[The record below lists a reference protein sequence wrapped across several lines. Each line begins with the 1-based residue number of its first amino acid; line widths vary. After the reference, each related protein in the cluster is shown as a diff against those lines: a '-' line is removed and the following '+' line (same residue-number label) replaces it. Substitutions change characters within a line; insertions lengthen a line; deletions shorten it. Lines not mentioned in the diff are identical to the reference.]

1 MKTTRL
7 FIIITSIAFATV
19 ARAANVTVYDSVVSL
34 ATNLTENYTFTDS
47 SSGQSVVIAV
57 TMSPYSSITNSA
69 SFSLLDN
76 NGVNDSAT
84 RVGVDSGTGSGD
96 GNLISSGEG
105 VNFSASLVSASSG
118 VQKSSIQFRIAG
130 LGVRPVDGGGSLTWN
145 SSVTAST
152 NISYS
157 SSTEV
162 IQTLDATSVSLNG
175 ATYSGQ
181 LTNNSGSA
189 FQLTDVPAPGQSVV
203 LNATFT
209 ATNLLADPRTNSWF
223 TVNAGKYAR
232 IYTNDISRTNGIS
245 LTMWTNGSTIQ
256 MLPVYCGVQEVYSS
270 SNWVYI
276 RSTGLGSFVMGPWYL
291 NAQHTQ
297 AFPNWP
303 TNQKTLY
310 RIPRSPS
317 VPTTKTANGGGP
329 IGYFVDGAAMFNS
342 WDAYSYS
349 TVSNVDAQNITGY
362 WNRDAY
368 VNEGASF
375 DPNNA
380 HQAGGQYHYHAN
392 PPALRYQLGD
402 HIDFNSVTK
411 IYTES
416 TNTPTKH
423 SPILAWTADGYPVY
437 GPYGYSVSND
447 ASSGI
452 RRMISGFVLRN
463 GQYGTSNL
471 TANGRKTIPAWSAR
485 LFNVSS
491 NQVGPN
497 VSTSFPLGRY
507 MEDNDYLGDHGIAPG
522 TNTYDLDEYNGRWC
536 VTPEFPQGTYAYF
549 VSISSNGT
557 PTFPYNIGRGFY
569 GSPTGGTVTGITETV
584 VTNFLG
590 NTNLTPTLNSPNV
603 NNGKVTLTWS
613 AIEGGTYMVQST
625 TNFST
630 WTTNSTTVPAILN
643 AASYTN
649 NPTDNYRFYR
659 VARTA
664 AANFDSAGTTTFST
678 TSVAP
683 GGSASRGQTVTV
695 TITLPSSPPNPPANA
710 PITSV
715 VLGGSITSTS
725 NTDATAGTVVA
736 TFTIPSNAT
745 TGAQNIVVTFQSGP
759 AYTISSFTI
768 N

>member
-1 MKTTRL
+1 MKITRL
-7 FIIITSIAFATV
+7 FIILAAIVFVTV
-19 ARAANVTVYDSVVSL
+19 AHAANVTVYDSVVSL

-118 VQKSSIQFRIAG
+118 VKTSSIQFRITG
-130 LGVRPVDGGGSLTWN
+130 LGVRPVDGGGSLTWA
-145 SSVTAST
+145 SSATSSST
-152 NISYS
+152 LSYPD
-157 SSTEV
+157 STEV
-162 IQTLDATSVSLNG
+162 IQTLDAASVSLNG
-175 ATYSGQ
+175 ASYSGQ
-181 LTNNSGSA
+181 LLNNSSSS

-232 IYTNDISRTNGIS
+232 IYTNDISRTNGFS
-245 LTMWTNGSTIQ
+245 KTTWTNGTTIQ
-256 MLPVYCGVQEVYSS
+256 TLPAYCGVQEIYSS

-291 NAQHTQ
+291 DTNHTQ
-297 AFPNWP
+297 PFPNWP
-303 TNQKTLY
+303 VNQKTMY
-310 RIPRSPS
+310 RIPRSPT

-342 WDAYSYS
+342 WDAYSY
-349 TVSNVDAQNITGY
+349 
-362 WNRDAY
+362 
-368 VNEGASF
+368 
-375 DPNNA
+375 
-380 HQAGGQYHYHAN
+380 QAGGQYHYHAN

-402 HIDFNSVTK
+402 HVDFNSITK
-411 IYTES
+411 IYTED
-416 TNTPTKH
+416 TNAPTKH

-463 GQYGTSNL
+463 GTFGTSNL

-485 LFNVSS
+485 LFNVVS

-497 VSTSFPLGRY
+497 VGTSFPLGRY

-557 PTFPYNIGRGFY
+557 PVFPYNIGRGFY
-569 GSPTGGTVTGITETV
+569 GSPTGGTVTTISETV

-590 NTNLTPTLNSPNV
+590 NTNLTSTISTPNV

-630 WTTNSTTVPAILN
+630 WTTNSTTVPAVLN